1 MARGDL
7 IGARRGRV
15 LSDTAGAAPQRVR
28 RRFVVHG
35 SVQAVGFRMAAAA
48 EARRL
53 GVAGS
58 VRNRFDGTVE
68 AEVEGTADAVARMAA
83 WLGHGPPSA
92 RVDRVETTDAQ
103 PRGDEGF
110 RIG

>member
-1 MARGDL
+1 MT
-7 IGARRGRV
+7 GRI
-15 LSDTAGAAPQRVR
+15 R

-35 SVQAVGFRMAAAA
+35 SVQGVGFRMAAAA

-58 VRNRFDGTVE
+58 ARNRFDGTVE
-68 AEVEGTADAVARMAA
+68 AHIEGDADAVAAMAT
-83 WLGHGPPSA
+83 WLTHGPSSA
-92 RVDRVETTDAQ
+92 RVDRVDADDVE
-103 PRGDEGF
+103 PRGEAGF

>member
-1 MARGDL
+1 M
-7 IGARRGRV
+7 
-15 LSDTAGAAPQRVR
+15 R

-68 AEVEGTADAVARMAA
+68 AEVEGTADAVAEMAA
-83 WLGHGPPSA
+83 WLAHGPPSA
-92 RVDRVETTDAQ
+92 RVERVEATDAE
-103 PRGDEGF
+103 PRGEQAF
-110 RIG
+110 RIA